1 MSDER
6 ATPRDFASFY
16 RATVAPLRRYLARMT
31 GSQTDAQDIAHD
43 AYARVFPSMQDKD
56 VGRPQAFLY
65 TTARHLALDRLK
77 RRARSPILPSAP
89 AGEEAAASS
98 APAVEAVVMARE
110 EWGLL
115 EQAVATLPPGCRQVL
130 LLRTLE
136 QLSHEEIAQRL
147 GLARSSVEK
156 HLMRAVRLLQDAMRA
171 QPQGHAGIVLPL
183 RGKTGTTGRG

>member
-6 ATPRDFASFY
+6 PTPRDFASFY

-43 AYARVFPSMQDKD
+43 AYARVFPSMQEKD

-77 RRARSPILPSAP
+77 RRSRSPIRSAP
-89 AGEEAAASS
+89 AGGEDAAVSPS
-98 APAVEAVVMARE
+98 PAVESVVMARE
-110 EWGLL
+110 EWALL

-130 LLRTLE
+130 LMRTLE
-136 QLSHEEIAQRL
+136 QLSHEEIAERL

-156 HLMRAVRLLQDAMRA
+156 HLMRAARLLQEAMRA
-171 QPQGHAGIVLPL
+171 QPQGHAGVVLPL
-183 RGKTGTTGRG
+183 RGKTGTTGQG